1 MTCAPR
7 VRSRGAISSARA
19 PSMPPRLPSQRARGR
34 ARAGCQHVQ
43 CEGLSPVAPSVSPSH
58 PSHDIRRAVRLS
70 TASCAPSESRGGL
83 RNADRRA
90 AEAARVL
97 SWRRGAARTPT
108 GRKPA
113 SRTRPGVACTLETE
127 VPVPCP
133 VVPTNQPT
141 TKFNQPSQPP
151 RVTPLIR
158 RSGSMQRRRW
168 GHHVRGGR
176 MLFSVEIKISTRQ
189 SAASC
194 GRPAGG
200 EGACHSARA
209 EASAVGRPPHP
220 PTPARPPA
228 CRPAR
233 TLLPT
238 ARKPRAG
245 EILVPPLRSACAP
258 AATRQLEGRDARRR
272 ARELGAKSVVEATLT
287 PGCSRE
293 HHARGER
300 HVRRFACD
308 GRAPPCA
315 RAAPRGV
322 CVRAGA
328 AQNAGHVR

>member
-1 MTCAPR
+1 M
-7 VRSRGAISSARA
+7 SSARA
-19 PSMPPRLPSQRARGR
+19 PSMPPRLPRQRARGR

-43 CEGLSPVAPSVSPSH
+43 CEGLSPVAPSVPPSH
-58 PSHDIRRAVRLS
+58 PSHDIRRAVRIVDRCFVRSEREQKRTEECGPPRGRGRAGAELAARRRPH
-70 TASCAPSESRGGL
+70 TNRQEASEPDQTRCGMHTRNRGTRTLSRG
-83 RNADRRA
+83 
-90 AEAARVL
+90 
-97 SWRRGAARTPT
+97 
-108 GRKPA
+108 
-113 SRTRPGVACTLETE
+113 
-127 VPVPCP
+127 
-133 VVPTNQPT
+133 TNQPT
-141 TKFNQPSQPP
+141 NDQVQPTKSTPRV

-176 MLFSVEIKISTRQ
+176 MPFSVEIKISKRQ
-189 SAASC
+189 SAASG

-209 EASAVGRPPHP
+209 GASAVGRPPHT

-293 HHARGER
+293 HHARRDR